1 MENETNH
8 QSMQGAAVGIVLV
21 SCDDR
26 TSSRAFAPLV
36 PLNFQNIRHTDSHER
51 TTPVSVQYIRDR
63 FTLQNIHDVKIL
75 QGKRIKNT
83 IQVKRGVP
91 VRAEVKSADL
101 PPCADTSL
109 LPVPGRS
116 FLLSRDADTSIVSR
130 ISDAA
135 LSIPKP
141 PLLFLIPPSRP
152 GAGV

>member
-63 FTLQNIHDVKIL
+63 FTLQNIHD
-75 QGKRIKNT
+75 R
-83 IQVKRGVP
+83 
-91 VRAEVKSADL
+91 EDSAREKDQKHY
-101 PPCADTSL
+101 TSQAW
-109 LPVPGRS
+109 R
-116 FLLSRDADTSIVSR
+116 TSTS
-130 ISDAA
+130 
-135 LSIPKP
+135 
-141 PLLFLIPPSRP
+141 
-152 GAGV
+152 